1 MKEYVGNTMG
11 TRNKVFINPY
21 IAYRIQDKYRYF
33 GEVATRSRNGDEE
46 CSRIVQNAN
55 KLFNFRESNIR
66 VRLLAFSKKREYKWT
81 GSTSRKVY
89 KVKLSRVFLGRTN
102 FKSFY
107 SSDVGDNI
115 QLFLFFVD
123 LGNNL

>member
-1 MKEYVGNTMG
+1 M
-11 TRNKVFINPY
+11 
-21 IAYRIQDKYRYF
+21 
-33 GEVATRSRNGDEE
+33 
-46 CSRIVQNAN
+46 QNAN

-102 FKSFY
+102 LKSFY

-115 QLFLFFVD
+115 QLFFFSFSSILVIIYNPLFTID
-123 LGNNL
+123 L